1 LKEESGQRSE
11 QTRRAGFDGCSGAL
25 TSVDASMK
33 TRLTLFLIAQAAFVA
48 GFAVAL
54 RSGAMPLGVRGEW
67 EWLRVPAGPS
77 WADVLLT
84 GAAVM
89 TYAVLA
95 ALGMRALQKKES
107 RGREAL
113 VLLGLLGASVAIQL
127 ILPGGAPVGYGLT
140 RWAVVLHSPG
150 SSGYYTVAR
159 RQIGDTRRFLADYPD
174 WIRHQDAL
182 HVGTHPPGLFLVEH
196 GLLRLMETQPGLAR
210 LVLDHLPEPVVQG
223 FRMIGPVPP
232 ADRAAIALTAA
243 LTWLACAATV
253 APLYLLAR
261 ANLSAPAAWA
271 SAALWPLV
279 PSTILFQPD
288 ADTAFPLLSTTALAL
303 AAQAGRTGGRRGVL
317 LAALAGVVLAIGMM
331 FTLAFLPVGL
341 VVAIILAS
349 SSEATRSLRAGLIAA
364 TGAGFLVLTFAFW
377 AITRANPFVIWWW
390 NQRNHA
396 RFYVEFSRS
405 YRAWVVVNLLEL
417 AVALGL
423 PATLGA
429 IIGFLSI
436 RQAPRAA
443 WAALA
448 VLILLDLSGRNLS
461 EVARLWLPL
470 MPPLL
475 TASGLGLTRLGGG
488 PKALTTTLLLL
499 GAETMILQAT
509 IQVVYPF

>member
-1 LKEESGQRSE
+1 
-11 QTRRAGFDGCSGAL
+11 
-25 TSVDASMK
+25 MK
-33 TRLTLFLIAQAAFVA
+33 TRLTLFLIAQAALVA

-54 RSGAMPLGVRGEW
+54 RSGAMPLGIRGEW
-67 EWLRVPAGPS
+67 EWLRVPAGPG
-77 WADVLLT
+77 WADVFLA

-89 TYAVLA
+89 GYAALA
-95 ALGMRALQKKES
+95 AVGMKVLQKKES
-107 RGREAL
+107 RRREAVAL
-113 VLLGLLGASVAIQL
+113 VGLLGASVAVQV
-127 ILPGGAPVGYGLT
+127 ILPSGAPVGYGLT

-159 RQIGDTRRFLADYPD
+159 RQVGDAWRFLADYPE

-196 GLLRLMETQPGLAR
+196 TLLRWMETRPGLAR
-210 LVLDHLPEPVVQG
+210 RVLDHLPESVTQG
-223 FRMIGPVPP
+223 FRMIGPVPS

-253 APLYLLAR
+253 VPLYLLAR
-261 ANLSAPAAWA
+261 ASLSAPAAWA
-271 SAALWPLV
+271 SAAFWPLV

-303 AAQAGRTGGRRGVL
+303 VAHASQTGGRRGIL
-317 LAALAGVVLAIGMM
+317 LATLAGMVLAVGMM

-341 VVAIILAS
+341 VAAIVLAS
-349 SSEATRSLRAGLIAA
+349 ASEATRSRRAVLIAS
-364 TGAGFLVLTFAFW
+364 TGAGFLALALAFW
-377 AITRANPFVIWWW
+377 AIARADPFVIWWW
-390 NQRNHA
+390 NQKNHA
-396 RFYVEFSRS
+396 RFYVEFPRS
-405 YRAWVVVNLLEL
+405 YRAWVVANLIEL

-429 IIGFLSI
+429 IVGFLSI

-448 VLILLDLSGRNLS
+448 VLVLLDLSGRNLS

-470 MPPLL
+470 LPPLL

-488 PKALTTTLLLL
+488 GITLATTLLLL
-499 GAETMILQAT
+499 GTETLILQAT